1 VLHFKSFK
9 LNSMTKDFFG
19 NHQKNSSDSFNW
31 ASVRTET
38 IYLIGLMVLL
48 FLLLKTCS
56 DNVQSDY
63 RLKHTIYEDSVL
75 IASQRKVIAQAG
87 SDAAKQAQH
96 IAELE
101 VKVKNASEVVRIETR
116 TIIKTQIKLGDTV
129 MIDKQPYIQ
138 LPKPFIKQT
147 EWYTIGGMINRLGWL
162 QIDSISIPAKFTYA
176 VGDTMRTG
184 FVNRIFRKS
193 DQVVR
198 LRVDNPNVSITG
210 MENIYI
216 KQDKKW
222 HQTTAFKVGVGLLIG
237 VAVTSVGKN

>member
-1 VLHFKSFK
+1 MASIKS
-9 LNSMTKDFFG
+9 
-19 NHQKNSSDSFNW
+19 
-31 ASVRTET
+31 ET
-38 IYLIGLMVLL
+38 LFLGAIIVLL
-48 FLLLKTCS
+48 FLLLKTCG
-56 DNVQSDY
+56 DGVQSDY
-63 RLKHTIYEDSVL
+63 RLKHTIYEDSIL
-75 IASQRKVIAQAG
+75 IASQKKIIAQSG
-87 SDAAKQAQH
+87 SDAAKQAQQ

-101 VKVKNASEVVRIETR
+101 VKVKNAVEVVKIETR

-162 QIDSISIPAKFTYA
+162 QIDSLVIPAKFTYA

-184 FVNRIFRKS
+184 LVNRIFRKS

-198 LRVDNPNVSITG
+198 LRVDNPNVSIVG

-237 VAVTSVGKN
+237 VAAVSAVK